1 MAGGARV
8 GAGRHADPNALN
20 RDRKSDTITWTN
32 LAPSGPEITPV
43 WPLSRPTKRESDL
56 WKREWQRPQAR
67 QWLAGGLETQ
77 VAIYIRTLR
86 DAERPHAPVACRTL
100 LARQEDALG
109 ISIAG
114 LARLRWVIA
123 EAQTAPATPIPGR
136 QAQSGPSARDR
147 LRLVRDGPS

>member
-1 MAGGARV
+1 MRSGPAP
-8 GAGRHADPNALN
+8 DPNALR
-20 RDRKSDTITWTN
+20 RDRPSDGNVWTH
-32 LAPSGPEITPV
+32 LPASGPEITPV

-56 WKREWQRPQAR
+56 WKREWQRPQAH
-67 QWLAGGLETQ
+67 QWLAGGLATQ
-77 VAIYIRTLR
+77 VAIYVRTLR

-123 EAQTAPATPIPGR
+123 EAQSAPAAPIPGHR
-136 QAQSGPSARDR
+136 APAGPSARDR